1 MPEGPEVTIVAE
13 GLDEILQGKYITNFE
28 VTVNGRYR
36 NKAPDNSVP
45 FGDSL
50 PLLVEKVENKGK
62 LIYFTFSSKK
72 DKFYMINTLG
82 MSGVWKKRKE
92 KHTCFVFEY
101 SLSLD
106 EDEKIE
112 KEEKGGN
119 KREEKKKEKI
129 YFVDQRHFGTIKF
142 LTSEEDLEKKL
153 KEIGPDMLNDPKMN
167 YKLFKERLLRYKH
180 WNIVKVLMCQKIISG
195 IGNYLKSESLYHAR
209 LSPFL
214 KVEDLTEQQFYNLYQ
229 SIRLKIVSSYNQG
242 GVSVKNFVDVDDKK
256 GQYHFTF
263 QVYCEKYD
271 KRGNK
276 VEKVVLDDKR
286 STYYVPILQT

>member
-13 GLDEILQGKYITNFE
+13 GLEEILKDKYIINFG
-28 VTVNGRYR
+28 VTDNGRYR
-36 NKAPDNSVP
+36 NKSPDNSVL
-45 FGDSL
+45 FSDSL

-72 DKFYMINTLG
+72 DKFYMVNTLG
-82 MSGVWKKRKE
+82 MSGVWKRRKE
-92 KHTCFVFEY
+92 KHTCFFFEY
-101 SLSLD
+101 SSSL
-106 EDEKIE
+106 ESEEREKL
-112 KEEKGGN
+112 
-119 KREEKKKEKI
+119 
-129 YFVDQRHFGTIKF
+129 YFIDQRHFGTIKF
-142 LTSEEDLEKKL
+142 LTTKQDLEKKL
-153 KEIGPDMLNDPKMN
+153 KELGPDMLNDPKMN
-167 YKLFKERLLRYKH
+167 YKLFKERLLKYKH
-180 WNIVKVLMCQKIISG
+180 WNIVKALMCQKIISG

-214 KVEDLTEQQFYNLYQ
+214 KVEDLSEEQFYNLYQ

-242 GVSVKNFVDVDDKK
+242 GVSVKNFADVDDKK

-271 KRGNK
+271 KKGNK

-286 STYYVPILQT
+286 STYYVPSLQT

>member
-28 VTVNGRYR
+28 VSDNGRYR

-45 FGDSL
+45 FKDSL

-92 KHTCFVFEY
+92 KHTCFVLEY
-101 SLSLD
+101 TSSL
-106 EDEKIE
+106 
-112 KEEKGGN
+112 EE
-119 KREEKKKEKI
+119 EKEKI

-142 LTSEEDLEKKL
+142 LTSKEDLEKKL

-167 YKLFKERLLRYKH
+167 YKLFKERLLKYKN

-271 KRGNK
+271 KKGNK

>member
-13 GLDEILQGKYITNFE
+13 GLNEILQGKYITSFE
-28 VTVNGRYR
+28 VTDNGRYR
-36 NKAPDNSVP
+36 NKSPDNSTP

-92 KHTCFVFEY
+92 KHTCFLFEY
-101 SLSLD
+101 SSSLGD
-106 EDEKIE
+106 EDEE
-112 KEEKGGN
+112 
-119 KREEKKKEKI
+119 KKEKI

-142 LTSEEDLEKKL
+142 LTSKEDLEKKL
-153 KEIGPDMLNDPKMN
+153 KEIGPDMLNDPKMS
-167 YKLFKERLLRYKH
+167 YKLFKERMMKYKH
-180 WNIVKVLMCQKIISG
+180 WNLVKALMCQKIISG
-195 IGNYLKSESLYHAR
+195 IGNYLKSESLYHAKI
-209 LSPFL
+209 SPFL
-214 KVEDLTEQQFYNLYQ
+214 KVEDLSEQQFYNLYQ
-229 SIRLKIVSSYNQG
+229 AIRLKIVSSYNDG

-263 QVYCEKYD
+263 EVYGRKED
-271 KRGNK
+271 KLGNK
-276 VEKVVLDDKR
+276 IERVVLDDKR
-286 STYYVPILQT
+286 STFYVPSLQS

>member
-13 GLDEILQGKYITNFE
+13 GLNEILQGKYITNFE
-28 VTVNGRYR
+28 VTDNGRYR
-36 NKAPDNSVP
+36 NKAPDNSVS

-92 KHTCFVFEY
+92 KHTCFLFEY
-101 SLSLD
+101 SSSLCD
-106 EDEKIE
+106 EDKKIE
-112 KEEKGGN
+112 KEEEGGN
-119 KREEKKKEKI
+119 KRDEKKEKI

-142 LTSEEDLEKKL
+142 LTSKEDLEKKL
-153 KEIGPDMLNDPKMN
+153 KEIGPDMLNDPKMS
-167 YKLFKERLLRYKH
+167 YKLFKERMMKYKH
-180 WNIVKVLMCQKIISG
+180 WNLVKALMCQKIISG
-195 IGNYLKSESLYHAR
+195 IGNYLKSESLYHAKI
-209 LSPFL
+209 SPFL
-214 KVEDLTEQQFYNLYQ
+214 KVEDLSEQQFYNLYQ
-229 SIRLKIVSSYNQG
+229 AIRLKIVSSYNDG

-263 QVYCEKYD
+263 EVYGRKED
-271 KRGNK
+271 KLGNK
-276 VEKVVLDDKR
+276 IERIVLDDKR
-286 STYYVPILQT
+286 STFYVPSLQS

>member
-28 VTVNGRYR
+28 VTDNGRYR
-36 NKAPDNSVP
+36 NKAPDNSVL
-45 FGDSL
+45 FGESL

-82 MSGVWKKRKE
+82 MSGVWKRKKE
-92 KHTCFVFEY
+92 KHTCFVLEY
-101 SLSLD
+101 TTSL
-106 EDEKIE
+106 E
-112 KEEKGGN
+112 G
-119 KREEKKKEKI
+119 KEKI

-167 YKLFKERLLRYKH
+167 YKLFKERLLKYKH

-271 KRGNK
+271 KKGNK

>member
-13 GLDEILQGKYITNFE
+13 GLEEILKDKYIINFG
-28 VTVNGRYR
+28 VTDNGRYR
-36 NKAPDNSVP
+36 NKSPDNSVL

-72 DKFYMINTLG
+72 DKFYMVNTLG
-82 MSGVWKKRKE
+82 MSGVWKRRKE
-92 KHTCFVFEY
+92 KHTCFFFEY
-101 SLSLD
+101 SSSL
-106 EDEKIE
+106 ESEEVEKL
-112 KEEKGGN
+112 
-119 KREEKKKEKI
+119 

-142 LTSEEDLEKKL
+142 LTTKQDLEKKL
-153 KEIGPDMLNDPKMN
+153 KELGPDMLNDPKMN
-167 YKLFKERLLRYKH
+167 YKLFKERLLKYKH

-214 KVEDLTEQQFYNLYQ
+214 KVEDLSEEQFYNLYQ

-271 KRGNK
+271 KKGNK

-286 STYYVPILQT
+286 STYYVPSLQT

>member
-13 GLDEILQGKYITNFE
+13 GLDEILQGKYITSFE
-28 VTVNGRYR
+28 VTDTGRYR
-36 NKAPDNSVP
+36 NKAPDNSIP
-45 FGDSL
+45 FGESL

-72 DKFYMINTLG
+72 DKLYMINTLG
-82 MSGVWKKRKE
+82 MSGVWKKKKE
-92 KHTCFVFEY
+92 KHTCFFLEY
-101 SLSLD
+101 TSSLM
-106 EDEKIE
+106 
-112 KEEKGGN
+112 EE
-119 KREEKKKEKI
+119 RREKI

-142 LTSEEDLEKKL
+142 LTTKQDLEKKL
-153 KEIGPDMLNDPKMN
+153 KELGPDMLNDPEMN
-167 YKLFKERLLRYKH
+167 YKIFKERLLKYKH

-242 GVSVKNFVDVDDKK
+242 GVSVKNFVDLDDKK

-271 KRGNK
+271 KKGNK
-276 VEKVVLDDKR
+276 VEKVVLGDNR

>member
-13 GLDEILQGKYITNFE
+13 GLEEILKDKYIINFG
-28 VTVNGRYR
+28 VTDNGRYR
-36 NKAPDNSVP
+36 NKSPDNSVL

-72 DKFYMINTLG
+72 DKFYMVNTLG
-82 MSGVWKKRKE
+82 MSGVWKRRKE
-92 KHTCFVFEY
+92 KHTCFFFEY
-101 SLSLD
+101 SSSL
-106 EDEKIE
+106 ESEEREKL
-112 KEEKGGN
+112 
-119 KREEKKKEKI
+119 
-129 YFVDQRHFGTIKF
+129 YFIDQRHFGTIKF
-142 LTSEEDLEKKL
+142 LTTKQDLEKKL
-153 KEIGPDMLNDPKMN
+153 KELGPDMLNDPKMN
-167 YKLFKERLLRYKH
+167 YKLFKERLLKYKH
-180 WNIVKVLMCQKIISG
+180 WNIVKALMCQKIISG

-214 KVEDLTEQQFYNLYQ
+214 KVEDLSEEQFYNLYQ

-242 GVSVKNFVDVDDKK
+242 GVSVKNFADGDDKK

-271 KRGNK
+271 KKGNK
-276 VEKVVLDDKR
+276 VEKVILDDKR
-286 STYYVPILQT
+286 STYYVPSLQT

>member
-13 GLDEILQGKYITNFE
+13 GLDEILQGKYIINFE
-28 VTVNGRYR
+28 VTDNGRYR
-36 NKAPDNSVP
+36 NKAPDNSVS

-82 MSGVWKKRKE
+82 MSGVWKRKKE
-92 KHTCFVFEY
+92 KHTCFILEY
-101 SLSLD
+101 TTSL
-106 EDEKIE
+106 EG
-112 KEEKGGN
+112 EEG
-119 KREEKKKEKI
+119 KEKI

-167 YKLFKERLLRYKH
+167 YKLFKERLLKYKH

-271 KRGNK
+271 KKGNK

>member
-28 VTVNGRYR
+28 VTDNGRYR

-82 MSGVWKKRKE
+82 MSGVWKKRRE
-92 KHTCFVFEY
+92 KHTCFILEY
-101 SLSLD
+101 ISSL
-106 EDEKIE
+106 ED
-112 KEEKGGN
+112 KE
-119 KREEKKKEKI
+119 RREKI

-153 KEIGPDMLNDPKMN
+153 REIGPDMLNDPKMN
-167 YKLFKERLLRYKH
+167 YKLFKERLLKYKH

-214 KVEDLTEQQFYNLYQ
+214 KVEDLSEQQFYNLYQ

-271 KRGNK
+271 KKGNK

-286 STYYVPILQT
+286 STYYVPVLQT

>member
-13 GLDEILQGKYITNFE
+13 GLEEILKDKYIINFG
-28 VTVNGRYR
+28 VTDNGRYR
-36 NKAPDNSVP
+36 NKSPDNSVI
-45 FGDSL
+45 FSDSL

-72 DKFYMINTLG
+72 DKFYMVNTLG
-82 MSGVWKKRKE
+82 MSGVWKRRKE
-92 KHTCFVFEY
+92 KHTCFFFEY
-101 SLSLD
+101 SSSL
-106 EDEKIE
+106 ESEEREKL
-112 KEEKGGN
+112 
-119 KREEKKKEKI
+119 
-129 YFVDQRHFGTIKF
+129 YFIDQRHFGTIKF
-142 LTSEEDLEKKL
+142 LTTKQDLEKKL
-153 KEIGPDMLNDPKMN
+153 KELGPDMLNDPKMN
-167 YKLFKERLLRYKH
+167 YKLFKERLLKYKH
-180 WNIVKVLMCQKIISG
+180 WNIVKALMCQKIISG

-214 KVEDLTEQQFYNLYQ
+214 KVEDLSEEQFYNLYQ

-242 GVSVKNFVDVDDKK
+242 GVSVKNFADVDDKK

-271 KRGNK
+271 KKGNK

-286 STYYVPILQT
+286 STYYVPSLQT

>member
-13 GLDEILQGKYITNFE
+13 GLNQILQGKYIINFG
-28 VTVNGRYR
+28 VTDNGRYR
-36 NKAPDNSVP
+36 NKSPDNSVL

-72 DKFYMINTLG
+72 DKFYMVNTLG
-82 MSGVWKKRKE
+82 MSGVWKRRKE
-92 KHTCFVFEY
+92 KHTCFFFEY
-101 SLSLD
+101 TSSLES
-106 EDEKIE
+106 EEVEKL
-112 KEEKGGN
+112 
-119 KREEKKKEKI
+119 

-142 LTSEEDLEKKL
+142 LTTKQDLEKKL
-153 KEIGPDMLNDPKMN
+153 KELGPDMLNDPKMN
-167 YKLFKERLLRYKH
+167 YKLFKERLLKYKH

-209 LSPFL
+209 ISPFL
-214 KVEDLTEQQFYNLYQ
+214 KVEDLSEEQFYNLYQ

-271 KRGNK
+271 KKGNK

-286 STYYVPILQT
+286 STYYVPSLQT

>member
-13 GLDEILQGKYITNFE
+13 GLEEILKDKYIINFGI
-28 VTVNGRYR
+28 TDNGRYR
-36 NKAPDNSVP
+36 NKSPDNSVL

-72 DKFYMINTLG
+72 DKFYMVNTLG
-82 MSGVWKKRKE
+82 MSGVWKRRKE
-92 KHTCFVFEY
+92 KHTCFFFEY
-101 SLSLD
+101 SSSL
-106 EDEKIE
+106 ESEEREKL
-112 KEEKGGN
+112 
-119 KREEKKKEKI
+119 
-129 YFVDQRHFGTIKF
+129 YFIDQRHFGTIKF
-142 LTSEEDLEKKL
+142 LTTKQDLEKKL
-153 KEIGPDMLNDPKMN
+153 KELGPDMLNDPKMN
-167 YKLFKERLLRYKH
+167 YKLFKERLLKYKH
-180 WNIVKVLMCQKIISG
+180 WNIVKALMCQKIISG

-214 KVEDLTEQQFYNLYQ
+214 KVEDLSEEQFYNLYQ

-242 GVSVKNFVDVDDKK
+242 GVSVKNFADVDDKK

-271 KRGNK
+271 KKGNK
-276 VEKVVLDDKR
+276 VEKVILDDKR
-286 STYYVPILQT
+286 STYYVPSLQT

>member
-13 GLDEILQGKYITNFE
+13 GLGEILQGKYITNFE
-28 VTVNGRYR
+28 VTDNGRYR

-45 FGDSL
+45 FGESL

-72 DKFYMINTLG
+72 DKFYMVNTLG
-82 MSGVWKKRKE
+82 MSGVWKRRKE
-92 KHTCFVFEY
+92 KHTCFFFEY
-101 SLSLD
+101 SSS
-106 EDEKIE
+106 
-112 KEEKGGN
+112 N
-119 KREEKKKEKI
+119 NKKEVEKL
-129 YFVDQRHFGTIKF
+129 YFIDQRHFGTIKF
-142 LTSEEDLEKKL
+142 LTTKQDLEKKL
-153 KEIGPDMLNDPKMN
+153 KELGPDMLNDPDMN
-167 YKLFKERLLRYKH
+167 YKLFKERLLKYKH

-214 KVEDLTEQQFYNLYQ
+214 KVEDLTEEQFYNLYQ

-271 KRGNK
+271 KKGNK

-286 STYYVPILQT
+286 STYYVPIIQT